1 MSTIHIETPKEKIAK
16 TVLMPGDPKRA
27 EYIAKKF
34 LDRVELV
41 NVIRG
46 MTAYTGYYKDKM
58 VTIFPSGMGNPSM
71 GTYSYELFKFYDVNN
86 IIRIGS
92 CGSYTP
98 ECGINVTVLVT
109 YSCSDTNYAR
119 VMDGYQYNYVMAN
132 QELNNVI
139 ENTANGLGI
148 KLTKGNIFSSDV
160 FYEKNDNSK
169 WRHEQFKALGI
180 EMESFSLFNNARY
193 LNKKASCI
201 LTVTNT
207 FYDNKE
213 LTAKER
219 EQHLDNMIIIALESS
234 LKI

>member
-58 VTIFPSGMGNPSM
+58 ITVFPSGMGNPSM
-71 GTYSYELFKFYDVNN
+71 GIYSYELFKFYDVNN

-92 CGSYTP
+92 CGSYTS
-98 ECGINVTVLVT
+98 ECGLNDTVLVT
-109 YSCSDTNYAR
+109 YSCSDSNYAR
-119 VMDGYQYNYVMAN
+119 VMDGYQYNYVMAS
-132 QELNNVI
+132 QELNNII

-148 KLTKGNIFSSDV
+148 KLVKGNIFSSDV

-169 WRHEQFKALGI
+169 WRHDQFKALGI

-193 LNKKASCI
+193 FNKKASCI
-201 LTVTNT
+201 LTVSNT
-207 FYDNKE
+207 FYDNQE
-213 LTAKER
+213 LSAKER

>member
-16 TVLMPGDPKRA
+16 TVLMPWDPKRA

-98 ECGINVTVLVT
+98 ECGINDTVLVT
-109 YSCSDTNYAR
+109 YSCSDSNYAR